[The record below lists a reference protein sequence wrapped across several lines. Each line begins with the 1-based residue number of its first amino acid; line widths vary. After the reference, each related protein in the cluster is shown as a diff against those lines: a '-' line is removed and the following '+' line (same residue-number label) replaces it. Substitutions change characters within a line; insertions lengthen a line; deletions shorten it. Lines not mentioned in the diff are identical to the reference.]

1 METEEVAY
9 TYVRN
14 GKEYI
19 TPSIN
24 LAFDR
29 GEDVHKVYLKKTE
42 DRHESFIQQS

>member
-29 GEDVHKVYLKKTE
+29 GENVHKVYLRKTKNQ
-42 DRHESFIQQS
+42 HEPFIQ